1 MPLGTLDSPPPA
13 IFRQGPSALSKLVFF
28 SALAVLLMVSDLR
41 FAVVKPLRAGLAT
54 ALYPLQWALMQPLG
68 WVQEGGSYL
77 STIRD
82 SRNEEANA
90 KFQLGLQSQRA
101 QQVEQLLQENARLRD
116 LLDLRE
122 RLKAP
127 ALAAQ
132 VLYEAADPYSRKIII
147 DKGAI
152 AAVAA
157 GAPVLDEFGVLG
169 QVTRVYPMTSEV
181 TLLNDRQQAI
191 PVLDVRSGVRAI
203 AMGNSDE
210 ASDGMVLRYMDASV
224 DIQEGDL
231 LTTSG
236 IDGVYPPGLAVAKV
250 SSVQRQGGSSFTQIL
265 ARPVA
270 QVGASLHV
278 LVLQPVGAQLP
289 PRPAPSAAPA
299 AAKPLDGKGGKAK
312 EKRP

>member
-28 SALAVLLMVSDLR
+28 SALAVLLMVSDMR
-41 FAVVKPLRAGLAT
+41 FAMVKHLRASVAT
-54 ALYPLQWALMQPLG
+54 VLYPVQWALMQPLG

-77 STIRD
+77 SAIRD
-82 SRNEEANA
+82 SRSQEANA
-90 KFQLGLQSQRA
+90 KYQLGLQSQRA
-101 QQVEQLLQENARLRD
+101 QQVEQLLQENARLRE
-116 LLDLRE
+116 LLDLQSRV
-122 RLKAP
+122 KSP

-132 VLYEAADPYSRKIII
+132 VLYEAADPFSRKIII
-147 DKGAI
+147 DKGLL
-152 AAVAA
+152 AAVQS

-169 QVTRVYPMTSEV
+169 QVTRVYPLTSEV
-181 TLLNDRQQAI
+181 TLLSDRNQAI
-191 PVLDVRSGVRAI
+191 PVLNTRSGVRAM
-203 AMGNSDE
+203 AMGNSGE
-210 ASDGMVLRYMDASV
+210 ASDGLMLRYMDASV

-236 IDGVYPPGLAVAKV
+236 IDGIYPPGLAVAKV
-250 SSVQRQGGSSFTQIL
+250 SSVQRQSGSSFTQIY

-278 LVLQPVGAQLP
+278 LVLQPVGDQLP
-289 PRPAPSAAPA
+289 PRPAPRVPVSPA
-299 AAKPLDGKGGKAK
+299 ATGETKGGKAK